1 MKSDYLNN
9 IIQKRR
15 SIFPSQFNNKPISD
29 DLIKELLNN
38 ANMAPTHKLTQPW
51 RFKVLQNKAKED
63 LGNYLSEIYISSTNI
78 KSFSKFKNNK
88 IIEKCKKSSAII
100 VICMQRDPND
110 TIPEWEEIASTSM
123 AVQNIWLTCTAN
135 NIGCYWSTPKSIEN
149 IDDLIDLNKG
159 ERCLGFMYLGHYNLN
174 EKLTFKRDPIN
185 KKVKWIQSIYR

>member
-9 IIQKRR
+9 IIEKRR

-78 KSFSKFKNNK
+78 KSFSKF
-88 IIEKCKKSSAII
+88 
-100 VICMQRDPND
+100 
-110 TIPEWEEIASTSM
+110 T
-123 AVQNIWLTCTAN
+123 
-135 NIGCYWSTPKSIEN
+135 
-149 IDDLIDLNKG
+149 
-159 ERCLGFMYLGHYNLN
+159 
-174 EKLTFKRDPIN
+174 
-185 KKVKWIQSIYR
+185 